1 MYRLRHY
8 IYLVLIFVSTAV
20 EAKTFI
26 VSGKVIDE
34 SNEPMEFVSV
44 RISGTMSGA
53 LTNEKGLF
61 SIEAPSRDTAEV
73 VISYLGYETVKRRL
87 IEPEGEIKLNVRLYQ
102 KDRSLD
108 EVSVREFRKQTST
121 LEYLDADD
129 LRLMPDATGG
139 SIEALL
145 TTMPGVHSNN
155 ELSTQYSVRGGN
167 YDENLVYING
177 IEVYRP
183 LTIRSGQQEGLS
195 IINPDLVGS
204 VGFSSGGFASEYGD
218 KMSSVLD
225 ITYRKPQKV
234 VEAAIKGM
242 LPKNTLG
249 RQMYR
254 KLFVYCGPDH
264 KQQAQKPE
272 VYTLRG

>member
-34 SNEPMEFVSV
+34 SNDPMEFVSV
-44 RISGTMSGA
+44 RISGTMNGA

-61 SIEAPSRDTAEV
+61 SIESQSRDTAEV

-218 KMSSVLD
+218 KMSSV
-225 ITYRKPQKV
+225 
-234 VEAAIKGM
+234 
-242 LPKNTLG
+242 
-249 RQMYR
+249 
-254 KLFVYCGPDH
+254 
-264 KQQAQKPE
+264 
-272 VYTLRG
+272 

>member
-1 MYRLRHY
+1 MYRIRHY
-8 IYLVLIFVSTAV
+8 IFLVLILVSTTV
-20 EAKTFI
+20 EAKSFI

-44 RISGTMSGA
+44 RIAGTMSGG
-53 LTNEKGLF
+53 LTNDKGLF
-61 SIEAPSRDTAEV
+61 SIEAQSKDTADV
-73 VISYLGYETVKRRL
+73 IISYLGYETVKRRL

-139 SIEALL
+139 SIESLL

-183 LTIRSGQQEGLS
+183 LTIRSGQR
-195 IINPDLVGS
+195 D
-204 VGFSSGGFASEYGD
+204 
-218 KMSSVLD
+218 
-225 ITYRKPQKV
+225 
-234 VEAAIKGM
+234 
-242 LPKNTLG
+242 
-249 RQMYR
+249 
-254 KLFVYCGPDH
+254 
-264 KQQAQKPE
+264 
-272 VYTLRG
+272 